1 MYIDFNFFHLIF
13 LNCIMILDYSFKI
26 QKIKIILN
34 FTFIISIKINN
45 RKKEKYNLSE
55 LIEKMIFILLYYS
68 PY

>member
-1 MYIDFNFFHLIF
+1 
-13 LNCIMILDYSFKI
+13 MILDYSFKI